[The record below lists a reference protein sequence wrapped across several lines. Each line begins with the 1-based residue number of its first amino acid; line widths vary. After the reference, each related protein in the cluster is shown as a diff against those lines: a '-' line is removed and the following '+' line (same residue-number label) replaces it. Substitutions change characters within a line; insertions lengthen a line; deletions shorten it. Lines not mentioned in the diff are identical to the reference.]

1 MVAEHIKNLLY
12 DHDCVIIP
20 GFGGLITRY
29 VPAVVHPVKH
39 TIVPPSKRVAF
50 NEKLI
55 LTDGLLINTIA
66 YHNGITA
73 AEAQQM
79 VAAFV
84 TQANNQLKT
93 DNRFELSDIGVFKYN
108 AAHRLEFE
116 YKESDNL
123 LEASFGLPEIT
134 ARPVRA
140 EESVVLRTLQKA
152 REQEAQQQGSK
163 FKRRLRKVYTTAA
176 GLVIAGLTGSALYLL
191 SVQTEY
197 NLSSLNPITLFTSGS
212 LGNQATHEVNYSS
225 DYAPLTLAERQLTYQ
240 EMLRTT
246 EFGETTAPAEETQT
260 IGELAWEETTET
272 TASDETV
279 QPEINQEVIVDVV
292 AEVEA
297 PVLTVSEK
305 TGRYYIISG
314 GYSRLQNAEAGRDA
328 VIAKGHDGK
337 VLTPLKGSRLFR
349 VSVADFATAEEA
361 QGAMNQ
367 YRKTYGDSIWVLNN

>member
-1 MVAEHIKNLLY
+1 MVAKHIKNLLY

-39 TIVPPSKRVAF
+39 TIAPPSKRIAF

-79 VAAFV
+79 VVAFV
-84 TQANNQLKT
+84 TQANDKLKT
-93 DNRFELSDIGVFKYN
+93 DNRFELSDIGVFRYN
-108 AAHRLEFE
+108 AEQRLEFE
-116 YKESDNL
+116 YKAGENL

-134 ARPVRA
+134 ARPVRH
-140 EESVVLRTLQKA
+140 EEPAVLRTLQKN
-152 REQEAQQQGSK
+152 REQEKLQQGSK
-163 FKRRLRKVYTTAA
+163 FKRRMRRVYSTAA

-191 SVQTEY
+191 SIQTDY
-197 NLSSLNPITLFTSGS
+197 NLSSLNPIAQFANTEKQVTAGQQTF
-212 LGNQATHEVNYSS
+212 NYTPVSE
-225 DYAPLTLAERQLTYQ
+225 AERLAAYQQLLPAAGMVVASEEAPIVVVSEINT
-240 EMLRTT
+240 
-246 EFGETTAPAEETQT
+246 PAEETVV
-260 IGELAWEETTET
+260 ESV
-272 TASDETV
+272 ASDSDMEVSVDQET
-279 QPEINQEVIVDVV
+279 IVEEP
-292 AEVEA
+292 AE
-297 PVLTVSEK
+297 PVLTITER
-305 TGRYYIISG
+305 TGRFYIING
-314 GYSRLQNAEAGRDA
+314 GYSRLANAETSRDA
-328 VIAKGHDGK
+328 VREKGHDGK

-361 QGAMNQ
+361 QAAINT

>member
-66 YHNGITA
+66 YHNGIST

-84 TQANNQLKT
+84 TQANDQLKT
-93 DNRFELSDIGVFKYN
+93 DNRFELSDIGVFRYN
-108 AAHRLEFE
+108 AAHRLEFQ
-116 YKESDNL
+116 YKEGDNL

-140 EESVVLRTLQKA
+140 EESVVLRTLQKG
-152 REQEAQQQGSK
+152 REQEVPQQGSK
-163 FKRRLRKVYTTAA
+163 FKRRLRKVYSTAA

-191 SVQTEY
+191 SIQTEY
-197 NLSSLNPITLFTSGS
+197 NLSSLNPITLFTSGT
-212 LGNQATHEVNYSS
+212 LGNAATQELGYTS
-225 DYAPLTLAERQLTYQ
+225 DFTPLTLTERQLAYQ
-240 EMLRTT
+240 EILRATK
-246 EFGETTAPAEETQT
+246 FGEAEQVV
-260 IGELAWEETTET
+260 AVSETTLIDS
-272 TASDETV
+272 TATIASAEV
-279 QPEINQEVIVDVV
+279 IKSEVSQEVIVEDVV
-292 AEVEA
+292 E
-297 PVLTVSEK
+297 PVRTISEK
-305 TGRYYIISG
+305 TGRYYIITG
-314 GYSRLQNAEAGRDA
+314 GYARLQNAEAGRDA
-328 VIAKGHDGK
+328 VIANGHEGK
-337 VLTPLKGSRLFR
+337 VLTPLRGSRLFR

>member
-1 MVAEHIKNLLY
+1 MVAKHIKSLLY

-39 TIVPPSKRVAF
+39 TITPPSKRVAF

-66 YHNGITA
+66 YHNGISTVD
-73 AEAQQM
+73 AQQL

-84 TQANNQLKT
+84 NQANDQLKT
-93 DNRFELSDIGVFKYN
+93 DNRFELSDIGVFRYN

-116 YKESDNL
+116 YKEGDNL

-140 EESVVLRTLQKA
+140 EESVVLRTLLKD
-152 REQEAQQQGSK
+152 REQAQPQQGTK
-163 FKRRLRKVYTTAA
+163 LKRRLRKVYTTAA

-191 SVQTEY
+191 SLQTEY
-197 NLSSLNPITLFTSGS
+197 NLSSLNPITLFTSGTLGSHTSANIQYTSDFTPLS
-212 LGNQATHEVNYSS
+212 LS
-225 DYAPLTLAERQLTYQ
+225 ERQLAYQ

-246 EFGETTAPAEETQT
+246 EFGEAA
-260 IGELAWEETTET
+260 ILATET
-272 TASDETV
+272 ETIADEIADIDSV
-279 QPEINQEVIVDVV
+279 ALAIQAEPELNQEVIVEEI
-292 AEVEA
+292 AE
-297 PVLTVSEK
+297 PVLTISEK
-305 TGRYYIISG
+305 TDRFYIITG
-314 GYSRLQNAEAGRDA
+314 GYARLQNAETGRDA
-328 VIAKGHDGK
+328 VRANGHDGK

>member
-1 MVAEHIKNLLY
+1 MVAKHIKSLLY

-39 TIVPPSKRVAF
+39 TITPPSKRVAF

-66 YHNGITA
+66 YHNSISA
-73 AEAQQM
+73 VEAQQL

-84 TQANNQLKT
+84 NQANEKLKT
-93 DNRFELSDIGVFKYN
+93 DNRFELSDIGIFRYN

-116 YKESDNL
+116 YRESDNL

-140 EESVVLRTLQKA
+140 EESVVLRTLLKD
-152 REQEAQQQGSK
+152 REPAQAQQGNK
-163 FKRRLRKVYTTAA
+163 FKRRLRRAYSAAA

-191 SVQTEY
+191 SIQTEY
-197 NLSSLNPITLFTSGS
+197 NLSSLNPITLFTSGTF
-212 LGNQATHEVNYSS
+212 GNQTMPATRYTS
-225 DYAPLTLAERQLTYQ
+225 DYLPLSLTERQLAYQ
-240 EMLRTT
+240 EVLRST
-246 EFGETTAPAEETQT
+246 EFGIADLPLLEEQNIADEVNIVDTVALNALAE
-260 IGELAWEETTET
+260 
-272 TASDETV
+272 
-279 QPEINQEVIVDVV
+279 PEINQEVIVEEP
-292 AEVEA
+292 AE
-297 PVLTVSEK
+297 PVLTINER
-305 TGRYYIISG
+305 TGRFYIITG
-314 GYSRLQNAEAGRDA
+314 GYARMQNAEAGRDE
-328 VIAKGHDGK
+328 VRENGHDGK

-361 QGAMNQ
+361 QAAMNE
-367 YRKTYGDSIWVLNN
+367 YRKTYGNSIWVLNN

>member
-1 MVAEHIKNLLY
+1 MVAKHIKSLLY

-39 TIVPPSKRVAF
+39 TITPPSKRVAF

-66 YHNGITA
+66 YHNGISTV
-73 AEAQQM
+73 EAQQL

-84 TQANNQLKT
+84 NQANDQLKT
-93 DNRFELSDIGVFKYN
+93 DNRFELSDIGVFRYN

-116 YKESDNL
+116 YKEGDNL

-140 EESVVLRTLQKA
+140 EESAVLRTLLKD
-152 REQEAQQQGSK
+152 REQAQPQQGTK

-191 SVQTEY
+191 SLQTEY
-197 NLSSLNPITLFTSGS
+197 NLSSLNPISLFTSGT
-212 LGNQATHEVNYSS
+212 LGGHTSAKIQYTS
-225 DYAPLTLAERQLTYQ
+225 DFTPLTLTERQLAYQ
-240 EMLRTT
+240 EVLRST
-246 EFGETTAPAEETQT
+246 EFGVADIQAIE
-260 IGELAWEETTET
+260 TET
-272 TASDETV
+272 ITEDFESLDSVALDTQAE
-279 QPEINQEVIVDVV
+279 PELNQEVIVEE
-292 AEVEA
+292 AVE
-297 PVLTVSEK
+297 PVLTISER
-305 TGRYYIISG
+305 TGRFYIITG
-314 GYSRLQNAEAGRDA
+314 GYARLHNAETGRDA
-328 VIAKGHDGK
+328 VRANGHDGK

-349 VSVADFATAEEA
+349 VSVADFATTEEA